1 MSLNP
6 LHRVN
11 AQRLEAFPGGIE
23 RGMPE
28 QDAVAFSSQLSRMLE
43 GVETP
48 EAPSAPEEGTSL
60 LRAAQRPGK
69 SRSEDALKD
78 AFCDFVG
85 QTLFAQVIQSMRS
98 AQGEPAYFHG
108 GQAERIFQ
116 GQLDQILTEEISK
129 ASSES
134 VAGPMYELFRMKRP

>member
-6 LHRVN
+6 LQRLN
-11 AQRLEAFPGGIE
+11 AQRIEAIPNGIE
-23 RGMPE
+23 RGSPE
-28 QDAVAFSSQLSRMLE
+28 EETAAFSKQLNRLLE
-43 GVETP
+43 DAETAAVPSVP
-48 EAPSAPEEGTSL
+48 EGSALSM
-60 LRAAQRPGK
+60 RAAQRPGK
-69 SRSEDALKD
+69 SESEDALKD